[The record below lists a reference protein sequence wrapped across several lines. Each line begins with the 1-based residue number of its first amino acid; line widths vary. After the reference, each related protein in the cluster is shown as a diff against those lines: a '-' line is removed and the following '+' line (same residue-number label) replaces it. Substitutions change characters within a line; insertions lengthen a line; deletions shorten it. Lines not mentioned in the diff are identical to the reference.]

1 MAKQINSLKNGK
13 SQFSK
18 AFVGQNTVFQFS
30 RYPWRSQLLV
40 LWSHD
45 GHWNGPLE
53 KPVKPQMV
61 PYFLDRKSKNT
72 DHIYIGPQKK
82 LICFGMIKQQASKH
96 HLYLS
101 FVDDLLW
108 INMNMNMRN
117 FKTFVP
123 RNIFWRT
130 HVDVLAT
137 NRGAL
142 LSKDGIFEA
151 QIKLLKEKSH
161 FQIFCDE
168 DFEQGFYP
176 VPLEWSKKDVYPNT
190 CRVVD
195 FDYWTNGVCNTFI
208 NIVGSLNI
216 KWRDI

>member
-137 NRGAL
+137 NRGPSSLRMAFL
-142 LSKDGIFEA
+142 KRRSSCWRRRATFKSFAMKTLSRASIPSLWNEA
-151 QIKLLKEKSH
+151 
-161 FQIFCDE
+161 
-168 DFEQGFYP
+168 
-176 VPLEWSKKDVYPNT
+176 KKMSIQT
-190 CRVVD
+190 H
-195 FDYWTNGVCNTFI
+195 
-208 NIVGSLNI
+208 VGSLI
-216 KWRDI
+216 SIIGQTGFATHLLTLWGL